1 MTKNGFLGEKMK
13 NMVKIYS
20 KIIPDHFSPRCDDF
34 YDPYWY
40 ISSWRKQFTKYEMA
54 LKQNYN
60 DHNQNVIDTVPKED
74 LLVWNLK
81 DGWGP
86 ICQFL
91 GRPIPNDP
99 FPVLNDSAT
108 GTYVEDVVMD
118 KKVIKDSIS
127 ELKKNLGLSIV
138 TFGIYAVYLSCK
150 K

>member
-1 MTKNGFLGEKMK
+1 MYVNSREK
-13 NMVKIYS
+13 
-20 KIIPDHFSPRCDDF
+20 
-34 YDPYWY
+34 
-40 ISSWRKQFTKYEMA
+40 
-54 LKQNYN
+54 
-60 DHNQNVIDTVPKED
+60 
-74 LLVWNLK
+74 VWNLK

-91 GRPIPNDP
+91 GKTIPIDP

-127 ELKKNLGLSIV
+127 ELKTNLGLSLV